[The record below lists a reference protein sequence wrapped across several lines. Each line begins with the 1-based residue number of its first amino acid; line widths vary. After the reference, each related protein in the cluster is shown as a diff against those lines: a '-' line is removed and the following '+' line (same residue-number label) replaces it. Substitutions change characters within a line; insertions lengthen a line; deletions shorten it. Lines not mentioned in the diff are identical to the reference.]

1 MVAFARANTYFEK
14 ANCKLLGLSIDSNPS
29 HLAWVY
35 DIFLKTGITIPF
47 PIIADRKAMTTA
59 LMTPAEMASELK
71 DLFTP
76 ENMEDNSNG

>member
-35 DIFLKTGITIPF
+35 DIFLKTAHYAKKIKIPLEKLINQNF
-47 PIIADRKAMTTA
+47 S
-59 LMTPAEMASELK
+59 LLY
-71 DLFTP
+71 
-76 ENMEDNSNG
+76 